1 MRRIVFFI
9 FTLLLCF
16 PVQAQGK
23 DLASKV
29 LKGEPSFA
37 QIMDAYLCAEGI
49 ENKNLPDWE
58 RKIKKSAYFPTLYL
72 GYDRSF
78 DSSQSLSNTDNISI
92 SDGTV
97 TIGPEE
103 NDYDVDEDSGHTV
116 RVRAVW
122 RLSDIVFN
130 NANFALARER
140 RELAKLH
147 SDLGQ
152 KIYQIYEERHLYL
165 MKYRQSKASEPQKA
179 LIFYSK
185 YLLLTQK
192 LDALTEGRFAK
203 SWWKKEKE

>member
-1 MRRIVFFI
+1 MQKVFFLI
-9 FTLLLCF
+9 LILFCF
-16 PVQAQGK
+16 DVQAK
-23 DLASKV
+23 DLN
-29 LKGEPSFA
+29 EPSFA
-37 QIMDAYLCAEGI
+37 QIMDAYLHAEGI
-49 ENKNLPDWE
+49 ENENLLDWE
-58 RKIKKSAYFPTLYL
+58 KKIKKSAYFPTLYL

-103 NDYDVDEDSGHTV
+103 NDFDLDQDTGQTV

-147 SDLGQ
+147 SDLSE
-152 KIYQIYEERHLYL
+152 KIYQLYEERHLYL
-165 MKYRQSKASEPQKA
+165 MKYRQSQGVPQKA
-179 LIFYSK
+179 RIFYSK

-192 LDALTEGRFAK
+192 LDALTGGKFTK
-203 SWWKKEKE
+203 SWWKEGEK

>member
-1 MRRIVFFI
+1 MQKVFFLI
-9 FTLLLCF
+9 LILFCF
-16 PVQAQGK
+16 DVQAK
-23 DLASKV
+23 DLN
-29 LKGEPSFA
+29 EPSFA
-37 QIMDAYLCAEGI
+37 QIMEAYLHAEGI
-49 ENKNLPDWE
+49 ENENLLDWE
-58 RKIKKSAYFPTLYL
+58 KKIKKSAYFPTLYL

-103 NDYDVDEDSGHTV
+103 NDFDLDQDTGQTV

-122 RLSDIVFN
+122 RLSDMVFN

-147 SDLGQ
+147 SDLGE
-152 KIYQIYEERHLYL
+152 KLYQLYEERHLYL
-165 MKYRQSKASEPQKA
+165 MKYRQSKVSAPQKSRV
-179 LIFYSK
+179 FYSK

-192 LDALTEGRFAK
+192 LDALTGGKFTK
-203 SWWKKEKE
+203 SWWKEGEK